1 VADVILADF
10 RDQVPDPL
18 IYLPLVGPTARAW
31 GVGTPAYVVKSPRAA
46 TLAPA
51 VRALIREVAP
61 GAPMYR
67 VFTMEELAD
76 RSMARLSFTM
86 VSLLIAAG
94 LALVLGAVGIY
105 GTLSYVVSQR
115 TREIG
120 IRMAL
125 GAQAVDVRRMVVAQG
140 GRLALVGVGIGLV
153 AALFLARSLQS
164 LLFEVQARDPLVFAT
179 VAVVMMGVA
188 LTACY
193 LPARKASA
201 VDPVEAIRVE

>member
-1 VADVILADF
+1 
-10 RDQVPDPL
+10 
-18 IYLPLVGPTARAW
+18 
-31 GVGTPAYVVKSPRAA
+31 
-46 TLAPA
+46 
-51 VRALIREVAP
+51 
-61 GAPMYR
+61 
-67 VFTMEELAD
+67 
-76 RSMARLSFTM
+76 